1 MFLCITLSHKFSL
14 VKQFECVD
22 RKCKISIGEIKPQA
36 ALISTMFREEMGK
49 ADGELKLHN
58 YPAQAFVK
66 LHGLSCETVR
76 LINKDLSKSSMHL
89 SPIVNRQRDWSSYCS
104 PSSHTSFLLS
114 I

>member
-36 ALISTMFREEMGK
+36 ALISTMFREETGK

-89 SPIVNRQRDWSSYCS
+89 SMDWSSCCS
-104 PSSHTSFLLS
+104 PSSHASFLLS